1 MAALGGSGETFND
14 VGFLVG
20 KEFVDL
26 AAENTEREILRDK
39 AESVL
44 IVFEN
49 VEDVVDDENN
59 LLLEIGD
66 AGLMQSGEGVPEK
79 FVGLLGDDGFL
90 QLVFVVKIEIESSLR
105 DAGAL
110 GNFLNRDGIETLL
123 KKKLISGL
131 SNLVVFASF
140 IREAFLNF
148 FSKARLIVSFVA
160 LIGALE

>member
-1 MAALGGSGETFND
+1 MAAFGGSGEAFDN
-14 VGFLVG
+14 VGFLIG

-26 AAENTEREILRDK
+26 AAKNAEREILRDK

-49 VEDVVDDENN
+49 VEDVVDDEDN

-79 FVGLLGDDGFL
+79 FVGFLGNDSFL
-90 QLVFVVKIEIESSLR
+90 QFVFVMKVKIESSLR

-110 GNFLNRDGIETLL
+110 GNFLNRDSIKTLL
-123 KKKLISGL
+123 EEKLVSGL
-131 SNLVVFASF
+131 GNLVVFMNLV
-140 IREAFLNF
+140 REAFFNF